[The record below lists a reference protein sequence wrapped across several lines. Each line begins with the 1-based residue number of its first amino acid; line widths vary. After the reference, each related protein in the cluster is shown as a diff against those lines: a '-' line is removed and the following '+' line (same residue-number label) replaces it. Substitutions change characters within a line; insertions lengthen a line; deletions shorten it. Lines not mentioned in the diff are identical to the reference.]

1 MRTKRDHVRRI
12 RLVTEC
18 ELDGN
23 CKGWDGSTTFR
34 LCNGEVW
41 QQSAVR
47 VRRLHLASPAVRIWR
62 IGDATLLEF
71 EGARELLPVKRRYEP
86 AAE

>member
-1 MRTKRDHVRRI
+1 MRSKPSRVLRM
-12 RLVTEC
+12 RLVTES

-23 CKGWDGSTTFR
+23 CKGWDGTTTFR

-41 QQSAVR
+41 EQSAFR
-47 VRRLHLASPAVRIWR
+47 VRRLHLASPAVRVWR
-62 IGDATLLEF
+62 IGDASLLEL
-71 EGARELLPVKRRYEP
+71 EGTRELLPVERRYAP